1 MLSQLV
7 KDFRFRELFVNNTE
21 YRAALGPGYK
31 GLRTDWETLIRTSEY
46 ARELAEILG
55 SETIA
60 AKIFQNWPQFRSSF
74 GTELDVLQTAAEG
87 CRRLLGVVGT
97 QWQKQSV
104 SSLQTHAL
112 AVSHRLTEWQKNYGV
127 ITNHADKTAAMVLSS
142 FSGKSRE
149 DVVVEAQVD
158 DTSRQI
164 DQLLDKG
171 EIGRQQVLDT
181 LDWLLLASGAATEH
195 GLEIDTIVEHLQID

>member
-1 MLSQLV
+1 
-7 KDFRFRELFVNNTE
+7 
-21 YRAALGPGYK
+21 
-31 GLRTDWETLIRTSEY
+31 
-46 ARELAEILG
+46 
-55 SETIA
+55 
-60 AKIFQNWPQFRSSF
+60 
-74 GTELDVLQTAAEG
+74 
-87 CRRLLGVVGT
+87 
-97 QWQKQSV
+97 
-104 SSLQTHAL
+104 
-112 AVSHRLTEWQKNYGV
+112 
-127 ITNHADKTAAMVLSS
+127 MVLSS